1 MDWVQ
6 KLFVRCYDEIVDG
19 LKARDDYERLKAAAA
34 LRRMLVDEAPLATQA
49 NQEHKL
55 KLRFTINRVGDISE
69 IPLKP
74 DLLFHAH
81 GLDPN
86 RFKVRGGTIDVTL
99 EKFLRQPLI
108 ELPDAMVSVSDL
120 IKFAANKAGGIH
132 FDKRRNTHESKVDAA
147 LSKLSATGL
156 HPLAI
161 SLETIETI
169 ALTGLKPLRDAI
181 ATLPPNLPLVAWY
194 KVKRTGA
201 IYFEGRGQFLE
212 TNFKAPV
219 MNGISWNGVLQVMR
233 QAEETR
239 RTIYEIG
246 NDNGEPPKLSIMI
259 DANGD
264 LMASAEVDAHTA
276 LVVRAK
282 DFKKSQFFD
291 RSTFVAVDLC
301 YREDGVELSLAI
313 NTERVSVDT
322 AVGVFPSR
330 SMNRHTIGSQLDGKQ
345 SATFKIRELVL
356 AARCPL
362 KQERDALAEYLW
374 LQWHG

>member
-6 KLFVRCYDEIVDG
+6 KLFVRCYDEISDG

-34 LRRMLVDEAPLATQA
+34 LRRMLVDEAPLALQA
-49 NQEHKL
+49 NREHKL

-69 IPLKP
+69 APLKP

-86 RFKVRGGTIDVTL
+86 RFKVRDGTVDVTL
-99 EKFLRQPLI
+99 ERFLRQPLI
-108 ELPDAMVSVSDL
+108 ELPDATVTVSDL

-132 FDKRRNTHESKVDAA
+132 FDKSRDTHESKIDAA

-169 ALTGLKPLRDAI
+169 ALTALKPLRDAI
-181 ATLPPNLPLVAWY
+181 ATLPPSLPLIAWY

-201 IYFEGRGQFLE
+201 IYFEGRGQFFE

-219 MNGISWNGVLQVMR
+219 TNGISWNGVLRVMR
-233 QAEETR
+233 QAEQTR

-246 NDNGEPPKLSIMI
+246 NANGERPKLSIMI

-264 LMASAEVDAHTA
+264 FMASAEVDAHTD

-282 DFKKSQFFD
+282 GFKKSPFFD
-291 RSTFVAVDLC
+291 RSTYIGVDLC
-301 YREDGVELSLAI
+301 YRLDSVDLALFI
-313 NTERVSVDT
+313 NTQRISIDT
-322 AVGVFPSR
+322 AVGVFASR
-330 SMNRHTIGSQLDGKQ
+330 SMSRHTIGSQLDGKQ
-345 SATFKIRELVL
+345 SATFEIRELVL
-356 AARCPL
+356 AARCPS
-362 KQERDALAEYLW
+362 KEERDALAEYLW